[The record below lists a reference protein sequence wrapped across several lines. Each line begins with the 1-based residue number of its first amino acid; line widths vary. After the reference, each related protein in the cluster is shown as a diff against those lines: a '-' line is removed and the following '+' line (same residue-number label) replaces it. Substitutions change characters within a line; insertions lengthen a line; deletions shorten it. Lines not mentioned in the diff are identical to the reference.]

1 LENAAV
7 ETIDY
12 PFVRLEFDGPLAI
25 MTLNDPERLNAMGQ
39 EMGEAIAT
47 VLNEIAKP
55 RRKCRALLITGEGRA
70 FCAGVNLMG
79 NRKALAEGNHKLP
92 IMGGVE
98 TFFHPLL
105 RRLHAVSIPVIA
117 APNGLAVGIG
127 LGMCLAADYVIASD
141 KAWFQAPFKNL
152 ASATDSGLGW
162 LLSRNIGI
170 LRTKRILMRA
180 ERIDAATALDWGMVS
195 EVAPAEAFA
204 GRAREVAMEIA
215 NDATIALSEIK
226 QIVGLAQRI
235 DLHSAFETEA
245 QAVNRTSR
253 TKDNVAAIR
262 VFGSKEKP
270 TFTGE

>member
-1 LENAAV
+1 MDTV
-7 ETIDY
+7 GIETIDY

-25 MTLNDPERLNAMGQ
+25 MTLNDPDRLNAMGTD
-39 EMGEAIAT
+39 MGESIAT

-55 RRKCRALLITGEGRA
+55 RRKCRALMITGEGRG

-79 NRKALAEGNHKLP
+79 NRKALEGGTVKLP
-92 IMGGVE
+92 ALSGVE

-105 RRLHAVSIPVIA
+105 RRLHAVTIPVIA
-117 APNGLAVGIG
+117 APNGPAVGIG

-195 EVAPAEAFA
+195 EVAPAESFA
-204 GRAREVAMEIA
+204 VRAREVAREIA

-235 DLHSAFETEA
+235 DLHSAFESEA
-245 QAVNRTSR
+245 LAVGRTSR

-270 TFTGE
+270 VFSGE

>member
-1 LENAAV
+1 MENAAV
-7 ETIDY
+7 ETIEY
-12 PFVRLEFDGPLAI
+12 PHVRLEFDGPLAI
-25 MTLNDPERLNAMGQ
+25 LTLNDPERLNAMGQ
-39 EMGEAIAT
+39 DMGESIAT
-47 VLNEIAKP
+47 ALNEIMKP
-55 RRKCRALLITGEGRA
+55 RRKCRALMITGEGRA

-79 NRKALAEGNHKLP
+79 NRKALADGTVKMPVLS
-92 IMGGVE
+92 GVE

-195 EVAPAEAFA
+195 EVAPADTFA
-204 GRAREVAMEIA
+204 ARAREVATEIA

-226 QIVGLAQRI
+226 QIVGMAQRI

-245 QAVNRTSR
+245 QAVARTSR

>member
-1 LENAAV
+1 MENAAV

-25 MTLNDPERLNAMGQ
+25 LTLNDPERLNAMGQ
-39 EMGEAIAT
+39 DMGESIAN

-70 FCAGVNLMG
+70 FCSGVNLMG
-79 NRKALAEGNHKLP
+79 NRKALAEGTNKLP
-92 IMGGVE
+92 VMGGAE

-105 RRLHAVSIPVIA
+105 RRLHAVAIPVIA

-152 ASATDSGLGW
+152 ASASDSGLGW

-170 LRTKRILMRA
+170 LRTKRIMMRA

-195 EVAPAEAFA
+195 EVAPAEGFA
-204 GRAREVAMEIA
+204 ARAREVALEIA

-226 QIVGLAQRI
+226 QIVGQAQRI

-245 QAVNRTSR
+245 QAVSRTSR

-270 TFTGE
+270 VFTGE

>member
-1 LENAAV
+1 MENAAI

-12 PFVRLEFDGPLAI
+12 PFVRLEFEGPLAV

-39 EMGEAIAT
+39 EMGESIAA

-79 NRKALAEGNHKLP
+79 SRKALADGTSKVPVLS
-92 IMGGVE
+92 GVE

-127 LGMCLAADYVIASD
+127 LGMCLASDYVIASD

-170 LRTKRILMRA
+170 MRTKRILMRA
-180 ERIDAATALDWGMVS
+180 ERVDAATALDWGMIS
-195 EVAPAEAFA
+195 EVAAAESFA
-204 GRAREVAMEIA
+204 ARAREVALEIA

-226 QIVGLAQRI
+226 EIVGLAQRT
-235 DLHSAFETEA
+235 DLHAAFETEA
-245 QAVNRTSR
+245 MAVARTSR

-270 TFTGE
+270 IFTGE

>member
-1 LENAAV
+1 
-7 ETIDY
+7 
-12 PFVRLEFDGPLAI
+12 
-25 MTLNDPERLNAMGQ
+25 
-39 EMGEAIAT
+39 
-47 VLNEIAKP
+47 
-55 RRKCRALLITGEGRA
+55 
-70 FCAGVNLMG
+70 
-79 NRKALAEGNHKLP
+79 
-92 IMGGVE
+92 MGGVE

-127 LGMCLAADYVIASD
+127 MGMCLAADYVIASD

-162 LLSRNIGI
+162 LLSRNVGI

-180 ERIDAATALDWGMVS
+180 ERIDAATALDWGMVC
-195 EVAPAEAFA
+195 EVAPADTFA
-204 GRAREVAMEIA
+204 ARAREVAMEIA

-270 TFTGE
+270 VFSGE

>member
-1 LENAAV
+1 MENATV
-7 ETIDY
+7 ELIEY

-25 MTLNDPERLNAMGQ
+25 MTLNDPERLNAMGM
-39 EMGEAIAT
+39 EMGESIAA
-47 VLNEIAKP
+47 VLNEVAKP
-55 RRKCRALLITGEGRA
+55 RRKCRALMITGEGRA

-79 NRKALAEGNHKLP
+79 SRKAVTEGTNKLSALS
-92 IMGGVE
+92 GVE

-105 RRLHAVSIPVIA
+105 RRLHAVSVPVIA

-127 LGMCLAADYVIASD
+127 LGICLAADHVIASD

-170 LRTKRILMRA
+170 LRTKRMLMRA
-180 ERIDAATALDWGMVS
+180 ERIDAVTALDWGMVS
-195 EVAPAEAFA
+195 EVAASATFSA
-204 GRAREVAMEIA
+204 RAREVAMEIA
-215 NDATIALSEIK
+215 NDATVALSEIK
-226 QIVGLAQRI
+226 QIINLAQRI
-235 DLHSAFETEA
+235 DLHSALESEA
-245 QAVNRTSR
+245 EAVARTSR

-270 TFTGE
+270 VFTGE

>member
-1 LENAAV
+1 MESSPP
-7 ETIDY
+7 EIIEY

-25 MTLNDPERLNAMGQ
+25 ITLNDPDRLNAMGF
-39 EMGEAIAT
+39 EMGESIAAALT
-47 VLNEIAKP
+47 EVAKP
-55 RRKCRALLITGEGRA
+55 RRRCRALMITGEGRA

-79 NRKALAEGNHKLP
+79 SRKALADGTNKLP
-92 IMGGVE
+92 AMSGVE

-105 RRLHAVSIPVIA
+105 RRIHSVPIPVIA

-127 LGMCLAADYVIASD
+127 FGICLAADHVIASD

-162 LLSRNIGI
+162 LLSRNIGM

-195 EVAPAEAFA
+195 EVAAADEFA
-204 GRAREVAMEIA
+204 ARAREVATEFA

-226 QIVGLAQRI
+226 QIINGAQRV
-235 DLHSAFETEA
+235 DLHSAFEMEA
-245 QAVNRTSR
+245 QAVARTSR
-253 TKDNVAAIR
+253 TKDNVAAIK
-262 VFGSKEKP
+262 VFGSKERP